1 MKELRNNKMLSII
14 AVATLA
20 LICTLIVT
28 QTGLVSLVFADDTNV
43 KTSGTMNKVIGWVAG
58 IGGGI
63 VAIFLVISIVKDG
76 LEYAKGNGSG
86 SPLKIIG
93 KVLFLLLMIGLI
105 FLATNY
111 ASIGNK
117 AKGIGNTVVNKVS
130 SETDNVFK

>member
-1 MKELRNNKMLSII
+1 MKELRSNKMLSII

-20 LICTLIVT
+20 LICTLVVT
-28 QTGLVSLVFADDTNV
+28 QTGLVSLVFADTTV
-43 KTSGTMNKVIGWVAG
+43 KENSTINTVIGWVAG

-63 VAIFLVISIVKDG
+63 VSIFLIISIVKDG

-111 ASIGNK
+111 KSIGDK
-117 AKGIGNTVVNKVS
+117 AKGIGSTVVSKVN
-130 SETDNVFK
+130 SETNNALGQ

>member
-1 MKELRNNKMLSII
+1 MKELRSNKMLSII

-20 LICTLIVT
+20 LICTLVVT
-28 QTGLVSLVFADDTNV
+28 QTGLFDVVLAED
-43 KTSGTMNKVIGWVAG
+43 KTKNTTMENIIGWVAG

-63 VAIFLVISIVKDG
+63 IAIFLIISIVKDG

-105 FLATNY
+105 FVATQYHKWGKN
-111 ASIGNK
+111 AESIGSSL
-117 AKGIGNTVVNKVS
+117 ISTVSGEASK
-130 SETDNVFK
+130 VFK